1 RCLPPKFKI
10 YSKRASDTMEST
22 KPKILLIEPFYGG
35 SHKQLIDK
43 INDTLV
49 TVGMETHLATLTAK
63 KWHWRARVS
72 ALILWEQIPYLEFEY
87 IFTSSVLSLAELMGL
102 RPDLGKAKKIVYFHE
117 NQLVYPVREK
127 KERDFQYGYNQ
138 ITTCLVADAVVFN
151 SEYNMQSFLHA
162 IVPFLKLMP
171 DYRIK
176 NIPENIS
183 KKSIVLYFPIEVPKL
198 PPFEKNGPLH
208 IVWNHRWEHDKN
220 PNDFFS
226 ALFELSDEK
235 FEFRLSVLGESY
247 ADNPPIF
254 QEAKEKLSEH
264 VFRWGY
270 LETKAEYFDT
280 LLRGDVVISTAVHEF
295 FGVSM
300 LEAANLGCYPLC
312 PNRLVYPEIFPKECI
327 YNTPNQLAKT
337 LKRFC
342 KFPDTIRKYR
352 PDCHLD
358 RFSWSTLRMKYLG
371 LFS

>member
-1 RCLPPKFKI
+1 
-10 YSKRASDTMEST
+10 MEST